1 MTLPR
6 FAARSY
12 DFTEFVPARNWIG
25 GAWTEPAAAAPRLE
39 VPNPR
44 WGRPMASV
52 ALSTASDVDRAVGA
66 ARAAFD
72 GWRSTPIRDRAQVL
86 YAARE
91 LLRRDLEEI
100 SWLVSHENGK
110 IYSEAEAEVL
120 KAIECLEY
128 GCSLPNLA
136 SGNQLEVS
144 RGVTCEV
151 AYEPLGVVAGVVPFN
166 FPVMVPMWMIPQ
178 ALVGGNAFVLKPSE
192 RVPLTTL
199 RLAEI
204 FAEAGLPAGVF
215 SLVQGGREVVEALC
229 DHPGIEAIGFVGSTA
244 VARAV
249 YARACGTGKR
259 ALCLGGA
266 KNHLILVPDADPE
279 VAVENIVASFTGCAG
294 QRCMAASV
302 LLAVGEVDALIERV
316 AARAAALRLG
326 DEMGPVQSAA
336 ARARICAAIDEA
348 ERSGAKVLVDG
359 RKAERARTTEGDAGG
374 FWVGPTVLD
383 RVDPASAAAQEEI
396 FGPVLSIVR
405 VPNLESA
412 LAIENSNRYGNASSV
427 YTTSGDVARRVMTA
441 AEAGMCGVNVG
452 VPVPREPF
460 GFGGWNDSCF
470 GHGNIT
476 GWDGYRFW
484 TRQRKVTTKWALQR
498 DANWMS

>member
-1 MTLPR
+1 MALPR

-12 DFTEFVPARNWIG
+12 EFTEYVPARNWIA
-25 GAWTEPAAAAPRLE
+25 GAWQEPAVDAARLE
-39 VPNPR
+39 VQNPR
-44 WGRPMASV
+44 FGRPMASV
-52 ALSTASDVDRAVGA
+52 TLSSSTDVDHAVTA
-66 ARAAFD
+66 AHAASRS
-72 GWRSTPIRDRAQVL
+72 WREVPIRDRAQLL
-86 YAARE
+86 YAARAI
-91 LLRRDLEEI
+91 LLRDLEEL

-151 AYEPLGVVAGVVPFN
+151 TYEPLGVVAGIVPFN
-166 FPVMVPMWMIPQ
+166 FPIMVPMWMIPQ
-178 ALVGGNAFVLKPSE
+178 ALVGGNAFILKPSE
-192 RVPLTTL
+192 RVPLTTM

-204 FAEAGLPAGVF
+204 FAEAGLPPGIF

-229 DHPGIEAIGFVGSTA
+229 DHPDVEAIGFVGSTA
-244 VARAV
+244 VAKAV
-249 YARACGTGKR
+249 YGRACGHGKR

-302 LLAVGEVDALIERV
+302 LLAVGEVEPLIERV
-316 AARAAALRLG
+316 AARAAAIKLG

-336 ARARICAAIDEA
+336 AQARIMDAIDRA
-348 ERSGAKVLVDG
+348 EQAGARVLVDG
-359 RKAERARTTEGDAGG
+359 RRPEDGSGALGNGY
-374 FWVGPTVLD
+374 WVGPTILD
-383 RVDPASAAAQEEI
+383 RVDPASEAGREEI

-412 LAIENSNRYGNASSV
+412 LGVENANRYGNASSV
-427 YTTSGDVARRVMTA
+427 YTTSGDVARRVMSS

-470 GHGNIT
+470 GHGNLT

-484 TRQRKVTTKWALQR
+484 TRQRKITTKWALQR

>member
-1 MTLPR
+1 MALPR
-6 FAARSY
+6 FAASSY
-12 DFTEFVPARNWIG
+12 EFEPYAPARNWVG
-25 GAWTEPAAAAPRLE
+25 GEWRSPVAGPPPQE

-44 WGRPMASV
+44 WGRPMSHVEMSGAADV
-52 ALSTASDVDRAVGA
+52 AAAVAA
-66 ARAAFD
+66 ARAAFPA
-72 GWRSTPIRDRAQVL
+72 WRDLPIRDRAQVL
-86 YAARE
+86 YKARE
-91 LLRRDLEEI
+91 ILLRDLPEL

-110 IYSEAEAEVL
+110 LHSEARAEVE

-136 SGNQLEVS
+136 AGNQLEVS

-166 FPVMVPMWMIPQ
+166 FPLMVPMWMIPQ

-192 RVPLTTL
+192 RVPLTTM

-204 FAEAGLPAGVF
+204 FAEAGLPPGIF
-215 SLVQGGREVVEALC
+215 SLVQGGREAVEALC
-229 DHPGIEAIGFVGSTA
+229 DHPGIAALAFVGSTR
-244 VARAV
+244 VARSV
-249 YARACGTGKR
+249 YARACAAGKR

-302 LLAVGEVDALIERV
+302 LIAVGEVDGLLERITER
-316 AARAAALRLG
+316 AARLELG
-326 DEMGPVQSAA
+326 TDMGPVTTAA
-336 ARARICAAIDEA
+336 AVERITAAIDEA
-348 ERSGAKVLVDG
+348 ERQGARVRLDG
-359 RKAERARTTEGDAGG
+359 RGRRATGSGW
-374 FWVGPTVLD
+374 WVGPTILD
-383 RVDPASAAAQEEI
+383 AVRPEMPAARDEI
-396 FGPVLSIVR
+396 FGPVLSVLR
-405 VPNLESA
+405 VSHLEQA
-412 LAIENSNRYGNASSV
+412 LAIENANPYGNASTV
-427 YTTSGDVARRVMTA
+427 YTTSGDVARRVMA
-441 AEAGMCGVNVG
+441 SAEAGMCGVNVG

-470 GHGNIT
+470 GHGNVT

-484 TRQRKVTTKWALQR
+484 TRQRKITSKWALQR
-498 DANWMS
+498 DATWMS